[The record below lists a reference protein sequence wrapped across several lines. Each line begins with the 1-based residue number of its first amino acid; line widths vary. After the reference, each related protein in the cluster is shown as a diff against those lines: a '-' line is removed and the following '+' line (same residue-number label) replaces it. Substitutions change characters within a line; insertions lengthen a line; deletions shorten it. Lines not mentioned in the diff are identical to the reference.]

1 MRKSKLLALVLVLA
15 LMFSMFTSCGRSTSG
30 TNDDNS
36 DSGTVKKTTSD
47 DGGDSGNNSDTTDET
62 TDETTTEKSDNSGD
76 GSTDTTSGKTTFE
89 KGQELTAF
97 VTAYT
102 EAKSALMDKL
112 TTKVEDSGDLSLTMS
127 LLGFAMM
134 DLTVA
139 FVPMFDVVDETG
151 FIPFLNI
158 KNAFKKTKGNLI
170 TFGADYKIEEDGGA
184 DTKGDRIFWDGKL
197 DVKDESLSTIYYTE
211 RGGKKISNTVIEI
224 TKNKDGSYTSETLSY
239 NESEDGVSKISGTF
253 VSFEG
258 EDMWLQSG
266 EQENGKPDFDYVT
279 VFNKKNVAI
288 KDLSKDFTLST
299 DITYIK
305 GKITSN
311 IAK

>member
-1 MRKSKLLALVLVLA
+1 
-15 LMFSMFTSCGRSTSG
+15 
-30 TNDDNS
+30 
-36 DSGTVKKTTSD
+36 VKKTTSD